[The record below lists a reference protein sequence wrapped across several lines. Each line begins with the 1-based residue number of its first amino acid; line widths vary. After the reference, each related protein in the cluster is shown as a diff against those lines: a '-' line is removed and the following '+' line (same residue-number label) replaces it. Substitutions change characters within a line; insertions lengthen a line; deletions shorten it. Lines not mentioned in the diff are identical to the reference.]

1 VLVVGSTN
9 PPVAGGWAAIDP
21 GSKNTTATAMAR
33 LRIDMAM
40 FPCRVVSG
48 VRHCVAKQ
56 VPRRARASEPVLRG
70 HAILPSDGEPTVLH
84 DAPTKANSERAGRG
98 MMIFL
103 KIDLTD
109 VARR

>member
-1 VLVVGSTN
+1 
-9 PPVAGGWAAIDP
+9 
-21 GSKNTTATAMAR
+21 MAR

-56 VPRRARASEPVLRG
+56 VPRRPRASGPVLRG
-70 HAILPSDGEPTVLH
+70 HAILACDGEPTVLRG
-84 DAPTKANSERAGRG
+84 ASTKANSERAGRG
-98 MMIFL
+98 MIVFL

-109 VARR
+109 VTRR